1 MLDLRVPTGVFFT
14 LLGLILVAMGICA
27 PNHHA
32 ALTETNVN
40 LYCGLAMLVFGVFML
55 ALSRRAAKRPSK
67 RAAARNGS

>member
-1 MLDLRVPTGVFFT
+1 MLDLRVPTGAFFT
-14 LLGLILVAMGICA
+14 LLGLILVAMGIFA
-27 PNHHA
+27 PEEHA

-55 ALSRRAAKRPSK
+55 VLSQRAAK